1 MDWGLR
7 VFQSKKNIATA
18 AIFQERD
25 FRWSFFQFDT
35 SDKNKQFDAKEHS
48 LQIEL
53 KPTLIQPGLL
63 GEEREKERERKKD
76 REKEWEWEKKKR
88 VREWK
93 KVN

>member
-18 AIFQERD
+18 AIFHERD
-25 FRWSFFQFDT
+25 IRWSFLQFDT
-35 SDKNKQFDAKEHS
+35 SDKNKQFDAKEHN

-63 GEEREKERERKKD
+63 GEERERERKMQ
-76 REKEWEWEKKKR
+76 KESERRKKG
-88 VREWK
+88 
-93 KVN
+93 

>member
-25 FRWSFFQFDT
+25 IRWSFFQFDT
-35 SDKNKQFDAKEHS
+35 SDKNKQFDAKEHN

-63 GEEREKERERKKD
+63 GKERDREKERCRKTV
-76 REKEWEWEKKKR
+76 REEKKG
-88 VREWK
+88 
-93 KVN
+93 